1 MKRKTVTSNGETYY
15 ATKPVKEYT
24 CEGCDFSKRNNGIAE
39 CHAPDDACCSGVIF
53 VKDYDNEY
61 DTTPVD
67 IDNKSMIFIAL
78 ILVIAFIFVAGLAL
92 ALIYVIVT
100 FVPAVPIT
108 VLTIMTIAVVLLK
121 RKLSTNKI
129 L

>member
-1 MKRKTVTSNGETYY
+1 MKRQTVTSNGETYY
-15 ATKPVKEYT
+15 
-24 CEGCDFSKRNNGIAE
+24 
-39 CHAPDDACCSGVIF
+39 
-53 VKDYDNEY
+53 
-61 DTTPVD
+61 
-67 IDNKSMIFIAL
+67 
-78 ILVIAFIFVAGLAL
+78 VAALAL

-108 VLTIMTIAVVLLK
+108 VLAIMTMAVVLLK

>member
-1 MKRKTVTSNGETYY
+1 MKRQTVTSNGETYY
-15 ATKPVKEYT
+15 ATKPINQYT
-24 CEGCDFSKRNNGIAE
+24 CEGCDFFKRNNGITE

-53 VKDYDNEY
+53 VKEYYNEY
-61 DTTPVD
+61 NTTPAE
-67 IDNKSMIFIAL
+67 ISNKSMVFIAL
-78 ILVIAFIFVAGLAL
+78 VLVIAFLIVAGLAL

-108 VLTIMTIAVVLLK
+108 VLAIMTMAVVLLK